1 MKQFI
6 LVIAFLSNYS
16 SNFID
21 AQNPNFAPVGAYWRY
36 NFDDGRG
43 PGYAIL
49 KVVSDTVVG
58 GKTYRNLYLYAN
70 NYLGGTGPYITYTHF
85 GMLDLRNDSVFQ
97 ISRQGNVRFLYSFKQ
112 AVGDTI
118 FYLKTATQQEY
129 VVADSVKTENI
140 LGENRR
146 VVYFT
151 KHCKRQNLLKANR
164 AIRLVENVGL
174 LDDMMD
180 WGEFFCGILGT
191 RSYTP
196 TCYNSGTAIYPP
208 NPSNCSP
215 ISAINERI
223 DTQISLFPNPANTDL
238 TINFPSELTLNSV
251 ELMNYLGQIMWIKK
265 GENLQKINVSN
276 LPNGAYFVRLLF
288 DNQSV
293 TKKIRIQH

>member
-6 LVIAFLSNYS
+6 LFIAFFVNCS
-16 SNFID
+16 SSSID

-36 NFDDGRG
+36 NFDDARG

-49 KVVSDTVVG
+49 KVVADTVVN

-70 NYLGGTGPYITYTHF
+70 NYLSGTSPYITYTHF

-118 FYLKTATQQEY
+118 FLLNTPTMQQY
-129 VVADSVKTENI
+129 VVADSVKTESI
-140 LGENRR
+140 LGQNRR

-151 KHCKRQNLLKANR
+151 KHCKRQYLLKGTK
-164 AIRLVENVGL
+164 AIRLAENVGL
-174 LDDMMD
+174 IDDIMD
-180 WGEFFCGILGT
+180 WGEFFCGIPET
-191 RSYTP
+191 RSYMP

-215 ISAINERI
+215 ISAINERM
-223 DTQISLFPNPANTDL
+223 DAQISIFPNPANTDL
-238 TINFPSELTLNSV
+238 TINFPLELKLNSV
-251 ELMNYLGQIMWIKK
+251 ELMNYLGQKIKVEK
-265 GENLQKINVSN
+265 GGNLQKIDVSN
-276 LPNGAYFVRLLF
+276 LPNGAYFIRLLF
-288 DNQSV
+288 DNQSI
-293 TKKIRIQH
+293 TKKIMIQH

>member
-6 LVIAFLSNYS
+6 LFMVFFVNFS
-16 SNFID
+16 SNSMD

-36 NFDDGRG
+36 NFDDIRG

-49 KVVSDTVVG
+49 KVVADTVVN

-70 NYLGGTGPYITYTHF
+70 NYLSGTSPYITYTHF
-85 GMLDLRNDSVFQ
+85 GLLDLRNDSVFL

-140 LGENRR
+140 LGQNRR

-151 KHCKRQNLLKANR
+151 KHCKRQNLLKANK
-164 AIRLVENVGL
+164 AIRLAENVGL
-174 LDDMMD
+174 IDDLMD
-180 WGEFFCGILGT
+180 FGDFLCGIPET
-191 RSYTP
+191 RDYKL

-223 DTQISLFPNPANTDL
+223 DAQISIFPNPANRDL
-238 TINFPSELTLNSV
+238 TISFPSELKLNSV
-251 ELMNYLGQIMWIKK
+251 ELMNYLGQKIKVEK
-265 GENLQKINVSN
+265 GDNLQKINVSN
-276 LPNGAYFVRLLF
+276 LPNGAYFIRFLF

-293 TKKIRIQH
+293 TKKMMVQH